1 MENEVPEEVIMSV
14 KMKDGSVR
22 SFDLTE
28 SQCKAVIRALGLSII
43 HGEVAVLDDW
53 TIEHRKRP
61 QCPLS
66 AKVPHS

>member
-22 SFDLTE
+22 SFNLTE
-28 SQCKAVIRALGLSII
+28 SQCKAVIRALDLSII

-53 TIEHRKRP
+53 TIEHE
-61 QCPLS
+61 LAES
-66 AKVPHS
+66 

>member
-53 TIEHRKRP
+53 TI
-61 QCPLS
+61 
-66 AKVPHS
+66 

>member
-28 SQCKAVIRALGLSII
+28 SQ
-43 HGEVAVLDDW
+43 
-53 TIEHRKRP
+53 
-61 QCPLS
+61 
-66 AKVPHS
+66 